1 MNFFKSE
8 AGRLTIILAVYV
20 ISALLIGLII
30 ALFGA
35 FSMAMTLVS
44 IACAVIGWHAL
55 GFLRPAMFMHKQTYP
70 KLTLFVIVKAL
81 LAVPAGLLTAP
92 YFIGKA
98 IGESI

>member
-8 AGRLTIILAVYV
+8 AGKLAIILAVYV
-20 ISALLIGLII
+20 ISALFIWLII
-30 ALFGA
+30 ALFGT

-55 GFLRPAMFMHKQTYP
+55 GFLRPSMFMYEQTYP
-70 KLTLFVIVKAL
+70 KLTLFVIFKAL
-81 LAVPAGLLTAP
+81 LAVPAGLLTTP